1 VLNPFDHR
9 VQKRNTRPENPSGA
23 YVLYFME
30 TAQRTEDN
38 HALEFAK
45 EKANENLLPLLV
57 LFVIPPLPGPRHLHF
72 MVEGL
77 KEVEDTL
84 REAGITLYI
93 RCGNPLKECLAL
105 AERAH
110 CVVCDQGYL
119 RYQRT
124 MRAALADESPCVVY
138 EVETDVVV
146 PLKVAYPQEAYSMR
160 AFRQRVER
168 VLPDFLLPLPQHS
181 VRVTRILDLP
191 GEHPNLES
199 FGRERTSSPYLTGGT
214 KEAKNLLR
222 VFIAEKLPRYAKE
235 RSDPLKNATSCLS
248 PYLRFGHISPL
259 TVALAILREYS
270 PRDPNVLAYFFELI
284 LWREFARNFVFYNP
298 YYNSLQGLPTWAR
311 KTLLEHQKD
320 PRPYV
325 YTQEE
330 LEKAKTHDPLWNAAQ
345 RELTQKGFL
354 HNTLRM
360 YWAKKIL
367 EWTDNPGKAMEI
379 ALSLNNTH
387 ALDGEDPNSYLGV
400 AWCFGKADRP
410 WPEHPIFGHVRVMTA
425 QGMSRKFATQRY
437 IRMILDEGQ
446 SEPFGKTPERGPRD
460 HAL

>member
-1 VLNPFDHR
+1 M
-9 VQKRNTRPENPSGA
+9 
-23 YVLYFME
+23 LYFME
-30 TAQRTEDN
+30 MAQRTEDN

-45 EKANENLLPLLV
+45 EKANESFLPLVV
-57 LFVIPPLPGPRHLHF
+57 LFVIPSLRGLRQLHF
-72 MVEGL
+72 MAEGL
-77 KEVEDTL
+77 KEVGDTL
-84 REAGITLYI
+84 REAGITFCI
-93 RCGNPLKECLAL
+93 RRGNPLKECLVL

-110 CVVCDQGYL
+110 CIVCDQGYL
-119 RYQRT
+119 RHQRT
-124 MRAALADESPCVVY
+124 MRRALAYRSPCTVY
-138 EVETDVVV
+138 EVETDVIV
-146 PLKVAYPQEAYSMR
+146 PLKVTYPQEAYSMR

-168 VLPDFLLPLPQHS
+168 VLPDFLLPLPQRS

-199 FGRERTSSPYLTGGT
+199 SGRERTLPPHLPGGT
-214 KEAKNLLR
+214 EEAKNLLR

-270 PRDPNVLAYFFELI
+270 SKDPNVLAYFSELI

-298 YYNSLQGLPTWAR
+298 HYDSFWGLPTWVR

-367 EWTDNPGKAMEI
+367 EWTDNPRKALET

-410 WPEHPIFGHVRVMTA
+410 WPERPIFGHVRVMTA
-425 QGMSRKFATQRY
+425 QGMSRKFATQEY
-437 IRMILDEGQ
+437 IRTILDESQ
-446 SEPFGKTPERGPRD
+446 E
-460 HAL
+460 